1 MHTNASPTSAPRPTR
16 RPLTVLMLAAATL
29 GALGLLIS
37 APATATSPPVRP
49 MPRPTPRP
57 AEPKPPMQARF
68 VCEVPT
74 DAARSVQVAFEEY
87 YSCVQPLAAEWLG
100 AHPQHV
106 PQLEAQYQAWLIA
119 RGHDLRGTPEA
130 ARFVR
135 RNPVDFNDRT
145 IELTSAQVEELA
157 PNLSAEP
164 ARVRGELQRIFVDR
178 DNKRMFLT
186 SAEEGLV
193 ALSIAR
199 RYAFEVEGSSNHTGS
214 KDFFV
219 IDANHAVIEDASEV
233 GGARDLVILDISDRD
248 DPREV
253 RRLVGAL
260 PHVSHAPAYLHNL
273 PATPPSFDQYRLMR
287 QGKLQFADCGAPP
300 TVSTHPGVACRPDGS
315 CYVQK
320 IKQTPDTGICER
332 QVGGPVLRPMP
343 RQAFGENVDE
353 LADSGP
359 MTGRGGIGRVA
370 PQRRSRADFE
380 APMAAAEMDAPAPT
394 DRAAPRQEMDTRA
407 NTPMP
412 QGGTGG
418 AGSLSQMMLYG
429 NTLYVLSAAG
439 NIPKGWLSSFD
450 VSNPRQPRLR
460 HIIGLD
466 NGPEALQ
473 RHDNLL
479 LIAGRDAV
487 MTASLGTAHAPR
499 LLGEFRQFCPVNY
512 DPVVVQGTVAY
523 RTIIVDQP
531 RSRCTSRLE
540 VIDLSQPHSPTL
552 RTTLPISRP
561 RGLAVLG
568 ERLFVADEHHGVQ
581 IFDLSDPVAPSYAA
595 TWQIYGVKDL
605 VVSDFDLFA
614 LSPNEVQTFDL
625 APLYERDVDLQKV
638 ASETRGH
645 LTVVRA
651 SNHRVER

>member
-1 MHTNASPTSAPRPTR
+1 MSAHTSPTSAPRPAR
-16 RPLTVLMLAAATL
+16 RPLTVLTLAAATL

-37 APATATSPPVRP
+37 TPVSATSPPVRP
-49 MPRPTPRP
+49 MPPPSPRP

-106 PQLEAQYQAWLIA
+106 PQLEAQYQAWLIS
-119 RGHDLRGTPEA
+119 RGHDLRDTPEA

-145 IELTSAQVEELA
+145 IELTAAQVEELA

-193 ALSIAR
+193 SLSIAR

-219 IDANHAVIEDASEV
+219 IDANHAVIEDASEA

-260 PHVSHAPAYLHNL
+260 PHVSHAPVYLHNL
-273 PATPPSFDQYRLMR
+273 PATPPSFDQYRRMR
-287 QGKLQFADCGAPP
+287 QGKLQFAQCGAPP
-300 TVSTHPGVACRPDGS
+300 TVSSHPDVACRPDGS

-320 IKQTPDTGICER
+320 TKLAPDTGVCER
-332 QVGGPVLRPMP
+332 QSVETAPSRAIGRPMP
-343 RQAFGENVDE
+343 EPRFDEEAFALE
-353 LADSGP
+353 DSAP
-359 MTGRGGIGRVA
+359 MRGGMGEAGMA
-370 PQRRSRADFE
+370 PRRSRAASE
-380 APMAAAEMDAPAPT
+380 RSMAADMAAPAPRRELDALT
-394 DRAAPRQEMDTRA
+394 DA
-407 NTPMP
+407 PMP
-412 QGGTGG
+412 DGGTGG

-439 NIPKGWLSSFD
+439 NIAQGWLSSFD

-460 HIIGLD
+460 HIIRLD

-487 MTASLGTAHAPR
+487 MTASLGTPHAPR

-581 IFDLSDPVAPSYAA
+581 IFDLSDPVAPSFAA

-625 APLYERDVDLQKV
+625 APLYQRDVDLPRV
-638 ASETRGH
+638 APEIRGH

-651 SNHRVER
+651 SNHRVGR